1 MEHRVSLYLLLGGAE
16 ARLQSLRPL
25 LGGAP
30 VGVFCDVLRLLHQLW
45 RIHGLHRDDVEGVQI
60 LQRGGQTDRQTE
72 GQTDGSGWG
81 GDTRWAAEVFEV
93 WLKNVESLKQVLPSV
108 LSRQTHLL
116 LGGVVDVGERDEAA
130 HVLSVLLENH
140 MIPGKHQEEHLWTE
154 GYNQI
159 INDLLWILQ

>member
-60 LQRGGQTDRQTE
+60 LQRGGQTDRQR
-72 GQTDGSGWG
+72 D
-81 GDTRWAAEVFEV
+81 
-93 WLKNVESLKQVLPSV
+93 
-108 LSRQTHLL
+108 RQTGQDEVVTHVGRQRFLKSDLKTWKVSSRFCRLCFPGRHTFFLAGLL
-116 LGGVVDVGERDEAA
+116 TAA
-130 HVLSVLLENH
+130 SAMKRLTCWAFSWRITWFLENT
-140 MIPGKHQEEHLWTE
+140 KRNTYERRA
-154 GYNQI
+154 I
-159 INDLLWILQ
+159 IR